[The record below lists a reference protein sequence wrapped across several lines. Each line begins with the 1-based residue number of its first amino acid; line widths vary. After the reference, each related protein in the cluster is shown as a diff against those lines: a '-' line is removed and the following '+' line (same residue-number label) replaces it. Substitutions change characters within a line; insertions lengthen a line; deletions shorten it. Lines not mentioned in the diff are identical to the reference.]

1 MFTFL
6 SFKESDWIT
15 KANFLDLRAIF
26 SFMILITKAYGEER
40 LNTCLIKNCF
50 LWVGKTFSLKTIYLK
65 SKKINK
71 KVVNM

>member
-1 MFTFL
+1 
-6 SFKESDWIT
+6 
-15 KANFLDLRAIF
+15 
-26 SFMILITKAYGEER
+26 MILITKAYGEER